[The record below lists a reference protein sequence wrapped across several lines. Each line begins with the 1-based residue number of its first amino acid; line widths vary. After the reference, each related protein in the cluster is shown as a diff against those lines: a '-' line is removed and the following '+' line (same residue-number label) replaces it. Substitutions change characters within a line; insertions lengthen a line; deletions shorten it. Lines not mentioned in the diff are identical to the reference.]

1 VRVGIVCEGSTDFAV
16 LRVVCGE
23 VLGTKDL
30 SVTLLQPRFDALAG
44 RAGGTP
50 GPGWQGVRA
59 FLQQTGQ
66 RLGAAA
72 QDVIVVHVDA
82 DIRHLAEIERRLG
95 ESADGEELAP
105 LCDHVK
111 SWIPGG
117 VPESVVIVLPRE
129 ATEAWLCAVA
139 THRADVESIRKPAD
153 ELRSAGVV
161 GTRGETAEKLASA
174 YAALAAGLGP
184 LLRDR
189 RKLARVPE
197 LERFAGKV
205 AARARA
211 VRRAARGGGERA

>member
-44 RAGGTP
+44 RRGGTP

-59 FLQQTGQ
+59 FLQQTAQ

-82 DIRHLAEIERRLG
+82 DIRKLAEIKKCLG
-95 ESADGEELAP
+95 ESANGEELGP

-111 SWIPGG
+111 SWMPGG

-139 THRADVESIRKPAD
+139 THRADVESIQRPAD
-153 ELRSAGVV
+153 DLRNAGVI

-174 YAALAAGLGP
+174 YAALAGGLGP

-189 RKLARVPE
+189 RKLAKVPE
-197 LERFAGKV
+197 LARFAGKI

-211 VRRAARGGGERA
+211 VRRAERGGRERA